1 MTFVPRAMLGIS
13 LSNSDSASVDIVSA
27 ILSICSTLICLLRQ
41 AISKLFNILSRL
53 NSSLRPSLFT
63 TCKRALKASSYVVNL
78 SPHISHSRRLL
89 IEPSPLPSR
98 LSMTFE
104 YCSFIFAHFF
114 FN

>member
-53 NSSLRPSLFT
+53 NSSLRPSLLQPVNEP
-63 TCKRALKASSYVVNL
+63 LK
-78 SPHISHSRRLL
+78 LL
-89 IEPSPLPSR
+89 RML
-98 LSMTFE
+98 
-104 YCSFIFAHFF
+104 
-114 FN
+114 